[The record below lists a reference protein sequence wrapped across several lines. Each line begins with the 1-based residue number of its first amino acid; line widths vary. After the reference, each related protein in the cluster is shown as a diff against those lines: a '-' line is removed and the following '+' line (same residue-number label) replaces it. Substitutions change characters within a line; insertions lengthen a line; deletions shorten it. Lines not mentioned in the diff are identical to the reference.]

1 LYVTGDKD
9 EVVPFQ
15 QTLLLHKKST
25 KSIRKEIYVVSG
37 GKHMN
42 SWRMGGN
49 TYWKKVVDFMKFCME
64 NEGVELPKDEKAK
77 AHFADT

>member
-1 LYVTGDKD
+1 
-9 EVVPFQ
+9 
-15 QTLLLHKKST
+15 
-25 KSIRKEIYVVSG
+25 
-37 GKHMN
+37 
-42 SWRMGGN
+42 MGGN